1 MDIEFKKAHRAK
13 AKLRLAL
20 AGPSGAGKTYSALL
34 IASGIVPLEKVAVID
49 TESGSADLYADL
61 GGYSTLTIN
70 PPYSPQKYIEA
81 IYAAEAAGF
90 ELVIIDSLSHAWSGE
105 GGLLDQQGKAAD
117 SKYKGNSWA
126 AWREITPLHNQLV
139 ETMLHTPL
147 HVIVTMRSKTEYI
160 QTDVNGRKQIQK
172 VGMAPIQ
179 RDGIEYE
186 FTTVFDL
193 SQNHTATV
201 SKDRTKLFDGQYFTP
216 TADCGKAL
224 LQWLNAGAPVTEP
237 APVIRQAATT
247 AVNQIPVNAAAGKQ
261 QDKTHRQR
269 LERIWKQLGW
279 DKTQPLDT
287 YMTARMQTI
296 YGKDATAAKAQE
308 TDWEAADREITNY
321 LIEQKQTKIAEIL
334 PGEPLLE
341 KDEIPF

>member
-1 MDIEFKKAHRAK
+1 MAIEFKKAHRAK

-61 GGYSTLTIN
+61 GGYSTVTIS
-70 PPYSPQKYIEA
+70 PPYSPKKYIEA
-81 IYAAEAAGF
+81 IHAAEEAGF

-117 SKYKGNSWA
+117 SKYRGNSWA

-160 QTDVNGRKQIQK
+160 QTEVNGRKQIQK

-193 SQNHTATV
+193 LQNHTATV

-224 LQWLNAGAPVTEP
+224 LQWLNAGALATEP
-237 APVIRQAATT
+237 APVIRQAAMPT
-247 AVNQIPVNAAAGKQ
+247 VNQIHVTPASGKP

-279 DKTQPLDT
+279 DKTQPLDA
-287 YMTARMQTI
+287 YMTSRMQTM
-296 YGKDATAAKAQE
+296 YGADATVDKAQE
-308 TDWEAADREITNY
+308 TDWASADREITNY
-321 LIEQKQTKIAEIL
+321 LIEQKQNKIAEIL

>member
-1 MDIEFKKAHRAK
+1 M
-13 AKLRLAL
+13 
-20 AGPSGAGKTYSALL
+20 
-34 IASGIVPLEKVAVID
+34 
-49 TESGSADLYADL
+49 GS
-61 GGYSTLTIN
+61 I
-70 PPYSPQKYIEA
+70 
-81 IYAAEAAGF
+81 
-90 ELVIIDSLSHAWSGE
+90 
-105 GGLLDQQGKAAD
+105 
-117 SKYKGNSWA
+117 
-126 AWREITPLHNQLV
+126 
-139 ETMLHTPL
+139 
-147 HVIVTMRSKTEYI
+147 
-160 QTDVNGRKQIQK
+160 
-172 VGMAPIQ
+172 
-179 RDGIEYE
+179 
-186 FTTVFDL
+186 
-193 SQNHTATV
+193 
-201 SKDRTKLFDGQYFTP
+201 FTP